1 MINKIEINNFQSHKN
16 TVLEF
21 DKGVNV
27 ICGESDNGKSA
38 VIRAIR
44 WVVENYPSG
53 TEKINSNW
61 NDDFKKPLSVKLY
74 TEKGYVE
81 RIRDKNR
88 NGYNICKNGE
98 EEIKLDAIGRGV
110 PKEVTDFLNVSDVNF
125 QFQLDPPYLI
135 TKTSGEA
142 SKYLN
147 EIVHL
152 DSIDKIMSIADSDK
166 RQLSS
171 EQKLV
176 EADIKKLEEELKNI
190 EWVDEADN
198 LCKRTEKLYEIVN
211 DIQSKQEELSTQINS
226 YEELELSKVDLTEHN
241 NLIKQIEDIVIPD
254 VTELEDSISNY
265 DLYGNQI
272 VDLSEAIK
280 LVNDIDSI
288 IISIIIQDTKE
299 LEDSISQYSELSNN
313 VQQYEKELVELRDSL
328 PSICPLCGN
337 KLDKE
342 KLACL

>member
-1 MINKIEINNFQSHKN
+1 MITKIEIKNFQSHKN

-44 WVVENYPSG
+44 WVVENQPQG

-61 NDDFKKPLSVKLY
+61 NEDFKEPLSVKLY

-81 RIRDKNR
+81 RIRDKKR

-98 EEIKLDAIGRGV
+98 KEIVLDAIGKGV
-110 PKEVTDFLNVSDVNF
+110 PEEVTDFLNVSDVNF
-125 QFQLDPPYLI
+125 QFQLDPPYLL
-135 TKTSGEA
+135 TKSAGEA

-171 EQKLV
+171 EQKIV
-176 EADIKKLEEELKNI
+176 ESDIKKLEEELKNT
-190 EWVDEADN
+190 EWIDEAE
-198 LCKRTEKLYEIVN
+198 RLYTRVSKYDEHISSSN
-211 DIQSKQEELSTQINS
+211 DELIGLNEQIS
-226 YEELELSKVDLTEHN
+226 EHESLKIVDLT
-241 NLIKQIEDIVIPD
+241 KQ
-254 VTELEDSISNY
+254 
-265 DLYGNQI
+265 
-272 VDLSEAIK
+272 
-280 LVNDIDSI
+280 
-288 IISIIIQDTKE
+288 
-299 LEDSISQYSELSNN
+299 
-313 VQQYEKELVELRDSL
+313 KELVEKIESISIPDISELDEDIKEYEESVAKIIDLSKLEKLIERIESISIPDISELDEDIKEYELRNEEIL
-328 PSICPLCGN
+328 KLNKEREELKARMPAICPYCGN
-337 KLDKE
+337 PIIDGEIL
-342 KLACL
+342 CS

>member
-1 MINKIEINNFQSHKN
+1 MITKIEIKNFQSHKN

-44 WVVENYPSG
+44 WVVENQPQG

-61 NDDFKKPLSVKLY
+61 NEDFKEPLSVKLY

-81 RIRDKNR
+81 RIRDKKR

-98 EEIKLDAIGRGV
+98 EEIVFDAIGKGV

-125 QFQLDPPYLI
+125 QFQLDPPYLL
-135 TKTSGEA
+135 TKSAGEA

-171 EQKLV
+171 EQKVV
-176 EADIKKLEEELKNI
+176 EADIKKLEEELKNT
-190 EWVDEADN
+190 EWIDEAERLYTRVSKYDERISSGNDELAGLNEQISEHEN
-198 LCKRTEKLYEIVN
+198 LKI
-211 DIQSKQEELSTQINS
+211 
-226 YEELELSKVDLTEHN
+226 VDLTR
-241 NLIKQIEDIVIPD
+241 Q
-254 VTELEDSISNY
+254 
-265 DLYGNQI
+265 
-272 VDLSEAIK
+272 
-280 LVNDIDSI
+280 
-288 IISIIIQDTKE
+288 
-299 LEDSISQYSELSNN
+299 
-313 VQQYEKELVELRDSL
+313 KELVEKIESISIPDISELDEDIKKYEESAAKIIDLSKPEKLVERIESISIPDISEL
-328 PSICPLCGN
+328 DEDIKEYELKNEEILKLNKEREELKARMPAICPYCGN
-337 KLDKE
+337 PIEDGE
-342 KLACL
+342 KLCS

>member
-1 MINKIEINNFQSHKN
+1 MITKIEIKNFQSHKN

-44 WVVENYPSG
+44 WVVENQPQG

-61 NDDFKKPLSVKLY
+61 NEDFKEPLSVKLY

-81 RIRDKNR
+81 RIRDKKR

-98 EEIKLDAIGRGV
+98 KEIVLDAIGKGV

-125 QFQLDPPYLI
+125 QFQLDPPYLL
-135 TKTSGEA
+135 TKSAGEA

-171 EQKLV
+171 EQKIV
-176 EADIKKLEEELKNI
+176 ESDVKKLEEELKNT
-190 EWVDEADN
+190 EWIDEAE
-198 LCKRTEKLYEIVN
+198 RLYTRVSKYDEHISSSN
-211 DIQSKQEELSTQINS
+211 DELIGLNEQIS
-226 YEELELSKVDLTEHN
+226 EHESLKIVDLT
-241 NLIKQIEDIVIPD
+241 KQ
-254 VTELEDSISNY
+254 
-265 DLYGNQI
+265 
-272 VDLSEAIK
+272 
-280 LVNDIDSI
+280 
-288 IISIIIQDTKE
+288 
-299 LEDSISQYSELSNN
+299 
-313 VQQYEKELVELRDSL
+313 KELVEKIESISVPDISELDEDIKEYELRNEEIL
-328 PSICPLCGN
+328 KLNKEREELKARMPAICPYCGN
-337 KLDKE
+337 PIIDGEIL
-342 KLACL
+342 CS

>member
-1 MINKIEINNFQSHKN
+1 MITKIEIKNFQSHKN

-44 WVVENYPSG
+44 WVVENQPQG

-61 NDDFKKPLSVKLY
+61 NEDFKEPLSVKLY

-81 RIRDKNR
+81 RIRDKKR

-98 EEIKLDAIGRGV
+98 NEIVLDAIGKGV

-125 QFQLDPPYLI
+125 QFQLDPPYLL
-135 TKTSGEA
+135 TKSAGEA

-171 EQKLV
+171 EQKIV
-176 EADIKKLEEELKNI
+176 EADIKKLEEELKNT
-190 EWVDEADN
+190 EWIDEAERLYTRVSKYDERISSSNDEFAGLNEQITEHEN
-198 LCKRTEKLYEIVN
+198 LKI
-211 DIQSKQEELSTQINS
+211 
-226 YEELELSKVDLTEHN
+226 VDLTR
-241 NLIKQIEDIVIPD
+241 Q
-254 VTELEDSISNY
+254 
-265 DLYGNQI
+265 
-272 VDLSEAIK
+272 
-280 LVNDIDSI
+280 
-288 IISIIIQDTKE
+288 
-299 LEDSISQYSELSNN
+299 
-313 VQQYEKELVELRDSL
+313 KELVEKIESISIPDISELDEDIKEYEESAAKIIDLSKPEKLVERIESISIPDISELDEDIKEYELRNEEIL
-328 PSICPLCGN
+328 KLNREREELKARMPAICPYCGN
-337 KLDKE
+337 PIKDGEIL
-342 KLACL
+342 CS

>member
-1 MINKIEINNFQSHKN
+1 MITKIEIKNFQSHKN

-44 WVVENYPSG
+44 WVVENQPQG

-61 NDDFKKPLSVKLY
+61 NEDFKEPLSVKLY

-81 RIRDKNR
+81 RIRDKKR

-98 EEIKLDAIGRGV
+98 KEIVLDAIGKGV

-125 QFQLDPPYLI
+125 QFQLDPPYLL
-135 TKTSGEA
+135 TKSAGEA

-171 EQKLV
+171 EQKIV
-176 EADIKKLEEELKNI
+176 ESDIKKLEEELKNT
-190 EWVDEADN
+190 EWIDEAE
-198 LCKRTEKLYEIVN
+198 RLYTRVSKYDEHISSSN
-211 DIQSKQEELSTQINS
+211 DELIGLNEQIS
-226 YEELELSKVDLTEHN
+226 EHESLKIVDLT
-241 NLIKQIEDIVIPD
+241 KQ
-254 VTELEDSISNY
+254 
-265 DLYGNQI
+265 
-272 VDLSEAIK
+272 
-280 LVNDIDSI
+280 
-288 IISIIIQDTKE
+288 
-299 LEDSISQYSELSNN
+299 
-313 VQQYEKELVELRDSL
+313 KELVEKIESISVPDISELDEDIKGYEESAAKIIDLSKPEKLIERIESISVPDISELDEDIKEYELRNEEIL
-328 PSICPLCGN
+328 KLNKEREELKARMPAICPYCGN
-337 KLDKE
+337 PIIDGEIL
-342 KLACL
+342 CS

>member
-1 MINKIEINNFQSHKN
+1 MITKIEIKNFQSHKN

-44 WVVENYPSG
+44 WVVENQPQG

-61 NDDFKKPLSVKLY
+61 NEDFKEPLSVKLY

-81 RIRDKNR
+81 RIRDKKR

-98 EEIKLDAIGRGV
+98 KEIVLDAIGKGV

-125 QFQLDPPYLI
+125 QFQLDPPYLL
-135 TKTSGEA
+135 TKSAGEA

-171 EQKLV
+171 EQKIV
-176 EADIKKLEEELKNI
+176 EADIKKLEEELKNT
-190 EWVDEADN
+190 EWIDEADN
-198 LCKRTEKLYEIVN
+198 LCKRTEKLYEMVN
-211 DIQSKQEELSTQINS
+211 NINTQASELYDSINNYETLESSKM
-226 YEELELSKVDLTEHN
+226 DLTEHN
-241 NLIKQIEDIVIPD
+241 KLIGKIMDILIPNTD
-254 VTELEDSISNY
+254 ELEKSIGDY
-265 DLYGNQI
+265 GLYSSQI
-272 VDLSEAIK
+272 VDLSECKK
-280 LVNDIDSI
+280 LVNEIDSI
-288 IISIIIQDTKE
+288 IISDTKE
-299 LEDSISQYSELSNN
+299 LEDSISQYSELSDN

>member
-1 MINKIEINNFQSHKN
+1 MITKIEIKNFQSHKN

-44 WVVENYPSG
+44 WVVENQPQG

-61 NDDFKKPLSVKLY
+61 NEDFKEPLSVKLY

-81 RIRDKNR
+81 RIRDKKR

-98 EEIKLDAIGRGV
+98 KEIVLDAIGKGV

-125 QFQLDPPYLI
+125 QFQLDPPYLL
-135 TKTSGEA
+135 TKSAGEA

-171 EQKLV
+171 EQKIV
-176 EADIKKLEEELKNI
+176 ESDIKKLEEELKNT
-190 EWVDEADN
+190 EWIDEAE
-198 LCKRTEKLYEIVN
+198 RLYTRVSKYDEHISSSN
-211 DIQSKQEELSTQINS
+211 DELIGLNEQIS
-226 YEELELSKVDLTEHN
+226 EHESLKIVDLT
-241 NLIKQIEDIVIPD
+241 KQ
-254 VTELEDSISNY
+254 
-265 DLYGNQI
+265 
-272 VDLSEAIK
+272 
-280 LVNDIDSI
+280 
-288 IISIIIQDTKE
+288 
-299 LEDSISQYSELSNN
+299 
-313 VQQYEKELVELRDSL
+313 KELVEKIESISVPDISELDEDIKEYELRNEEIL
-328 PSICPLCGN
+328 KLNKEREELKARMPAICPYCGN
-337 KLDKE
+337 PIIDGEIL
-342 KLACL
+342 CS

>member
-1 MINKIEINNFQSHKN
+1 MISKIEIKNFQSHKN

-44 WVVENYPSG
+44 WVVENQPQG

-61 NDDFKKPLSVKLY
+61 NEDFKEPLSVKLY

-81 RIRDKNR
+81 RIRDKKR

-98 EEIKLDAIGRGV
+98 KEIVLDAIGKGV
-110 PKEVTDFLNVSDVNF
+110 PKEVIDFLNVSDVNF
-125 QFQLDPPYLI
+125 QFQLDPPYLL
-135 TKTSGEA
+135 TKSAGEA

-171 EQKLV
+171 EQKIV
-176 EADIKKLEEELKNI
+176 EADIKKLEEELKNT
-190 EWVDEADN
+190 EWIDEADN
-198 LCKRTEKLYEIVN
+198 LCKRTEKLYEMVDN
-211 DIQSKQEELSTQINS
+211 LTDKQNELESQINS
-226 YEELELSKVDLTEHN
+226 YEELESSKIDLTEHN

-254 VTELEDSISNY
+254 TKELEDSISNY
-265 DLYGNQI
+265 DLYGSQI
-272 VDLSEAIK
+272 VDLSEAKK

-288 IISIIIQDTKE
+288 IITDTKE

>member
-1 MINKIEINNFQSHKN
+1 MITKIEIKNFQSHKN

-44 WVVENYPSG
+44 WVVENQPQG

-61 NDDFKKPLSVKLY
+61 NEDFKEPLSVKLY

-81 RIRDKNR
+81 RIRDKKR

-98 EEIKLDAIGRGV
+98 KEIVLDAIGKGV

-125 QFQLDPPYLI
+125 QFQLDPPYLL
-135 TKTSGEA
+135 TKSAGEA

-171 EQKLV
+171 EQKIV
-176 EADIKKLEEELKNI
+176 ESDIKKLEEELKNT
-190 EWVDEADN
+190 EWINEAERLYTRVSKYDEH
-198 LCKRTEKLYEIVN
+198 ISSSN
-211 DIQSKQEELSTQINS
+211 DELIGLNEQIS
-226 YEELELSKVDLTEHN
+226 EHESLKIVDLT
-241 NLIKQIEDIVIPD
+241 KQ
-254 VTELEDSISNY
+254 
-265 DLYGNQI
+265 
-272 VDLSEAIK
+272 
-280 LVNDIDSI
+280 
-288 IISIIIQDTKE
+288 
-299 LEDSISQYSELSNN
+299 
-313 VQQYEKELVELRDSL
+313 KELVEKIESISVPDISELDEDIKEYEESAAKIIDLSKPEKLIERIESISIPDISELDEDIKEYELRNEEIL
-328 PSICPLCGN
+328 KLNKEREELKARMPAICPYCGN
-337 KLDKE
+337 PIIDGEIL
-342 KLACL
+342 CS

>member
-1 MINKIEINNFQSHKN
+1 MITKIEIKNFQSHKN

-38 VIRAIR
+38 VIRAVR
-44 WVVENYPSG
+44 WVVENQPQG

-61 NDDFKKPLSVKLY
+61 NEDFKEPLSVKLY

-81 RIRDKNR
+81 RIRDKKR

-98 EEIKLDAIGRGV
+98 EEVVLDAIGKGV

-125 QFQLDPPYLI
+125 QFQLDPPYLL
-135 TKTSGEA
+135 TKSAGEA

-171 EQKLV
+171 EQKIV
-176 EADIKKLEEELKNI
+176 ETDIKKLEEELKNT
-190 EWVDEADN
+190 EWINEADN
-198 LCKRTEKLYEIVN
+198 LCKRTEKLYEMVDNISVQVSELYN
-211 DIQSKQEELSTQINS
+211 SINNYETLESSKM
-226 YEELELSKVDLTEHN
+226 DLIEHN
-241 NLIKQIEDIVIPD
+241 NLIKQIENIVIPD
-254 VTELEDSISNY
+254 TKELEDSISNY
-265 DLYGNQI
+265 DLYDSQI

-288 IISIIIQDTKE
+288 IVIDTKE

-313 VQQYEKELVELRDSL
+313 VQQYENELVELKDSL
-328 PSICPLCGN
+328 PSICPFCGN
-337 KLDKE
+337 ELDKE
-342 KLACL
+342 KLTCL

>member
-1 MINKIEINNFQSHKN
+1 MITKIEIKNFQSHKN

-44 WVVENYPSG
+44 WVIENQPQG

-61 NDDFKKPLSVKLY
+61 NEDFKEPLSVKLY

-81 RIRDKNR
+81 RIRDKKR

-98 EEIKLDAIGRGV
+98 KEIVFDAIGKGV
-110 PKEVTDFLNVSDVNF
+110 PKEVIDFLNVSDVNF
-125 QFQLDPPYLI
+125 QFQLDPPYLL
-135 TKTSGEA
+135 TKSAGEA

-171 EQKLV
+171 EQKIV
-176 EADIKKLEEELKNI
+176 EADIKKLEEELKDT
-190 EWVDEADN
+190 EWIDEADN
-198 LCKRTEKLYEIVN
+198 LCKRIVKYN
-211 DIQSKQEELSTQINS
+211 DILQKKETESAELSAAIS
-226 YEELELSKVDLTEHN
+226 DRESII
-241 NLIKQIEDIVIPD
+241 LIDMSEQKKLVEQIENIDIPD
-254 VTELEDSISNY
+254 VSELDDDIKEYEQAKSYIIDLSKQKKLVHQIELIDIPDVFELDEQIKSYELENEKI
-265 DLYGNQI
+265 
-272 VDLSEAIK
+272 LSLKKKREELQTK
-280 LVNDIDSI
+280 LPD
-288 IISIIIQDTKE
+288 
-299 LEDSISQYSELSNN
+299 
-313 VQQYEKELVELRDSL
+313 
-328 PSICPLCGN
+328 ICPYCGKPIAN
-337 KLDKE
+337 GDLV
-342 KLACL
+342 CS

>member
-1 MINKIEINNFQSHKN
+1 MITKIEIKNFQSHKN

-44 WVVENYPSG
+44 WVVENQPQG

-61 NDDFKKPLSVKLY
+61 NEDFKEPLSVKLY

-81 RIRDKNR
+81 RIRDKKR

-98 EEIKLDAIGRGV
+98 KEIVLDAIGKGV
-110 PKEVTDFLNVSDVNF
+110 PEEVTDFLNVSDVNF
-125 QFQLDPPYLI
+125 QFQLDPPYLL
-135 TKTSGEA
+135 TKSAGEA

-171 EQKLV
+171 EQKIV
-176 EADIKKLEEELKNI
+176 ESDIKKLEEELKNT
-190 EWVDEADN
+190 EWIDEAE
-198 LCKRTEKLYEIVN
+198 RLYTRVSKYDEHISSSN
-211 DIQSKQEELSTQINS
+211 DELIGLNEQIS
-226 YEELELSKVDLTEHN
+226 EHESLKIVDLT
-241 NLIKQIEDIVIPD
+241 KQ
-254 VTELEDSISNY
+254 
-265 DLYGNQI
+265 
-272 VDLSEAIK
+272 
-280 LVNDIDSI
+280 
-288 IISIIIQDTKE
+288 
-299 LEDSISQYSELSNN
+299 
-313 VQQYEKELVELRDSL
+313 KELVEKIESISVPDISELDEDIKEYEESVAKIIDLSKPEKLIERIESISIPDISELDEDIKEYELRNEEIL
-328 PSICPLCGN
+328 KLNKEREELKARMPAICPYCGN
-337 KLDKE
+337 PIIDGEIL
-342 KLACL
+342 CS

>member
-1 MINKIEINNFQSHKN
+1 MITKIEIKNFQSHKN

-44 WVVENYPSG
+44 WVVENQPQG

-61 NDDFKKPLSVKLY
+61 NEDFKEPLSVKLY

-81 RIRDKNR
+81 RIRDKKR

-98 EEIKLDAIGRGV
+98 KEIVLDAIGKGV

-125 QFQLDPPYLI
+125 QFQLDPPYLL
-135 TKTSGEA
+135 TKSAGEA

-171 EQKLV
+171 EQKIV
-176 EADIKKLEEELKNI
+176 ESDIKKLEEELKNT
-190 EWVDEADN
+190 EWIDEAE
-198 LCKRTEKLYEIVN
+198 RLYTRVSKYDEHISSSN
-211 DIQSKQEELSTQINS
+211 DELIGLNERISEHESLKI
-226 YEELELSKVDLTEHN
+226 VDLT
-241 NLIKQIEDIVIPD
+241 KQ
-254 VTELEDSISNY
+254 
-265 DLYGNQI
+265 
-272 VDLSEAIK
+272 
-280 LVNDIDSI
+280 
-288 IISIIIQDTKE
+288 
-299 LEDSISQYSELSNN
+299 
-313 VQQYEKELVELRDSL
+313 KELVEKIESISVPDISELDEDIKEYEESAAKIIDLSKPEKLIERIESISVPDISELDEDIKEYKLRNEEIL
-328 PSICPLCGN
+328 KLNKEREELKARMPAICPYCGN
-337 KLDKE
+337 PIIDGEIL
-342 KLACL
+342 CS

>member
-1 MINKIEINNFQSHKN
+1 MITKIEIKNFQSHKN

-44 WVVENYPSG
+44 WVVENQPQG

-61 NDDFKKPLSVKLY
+61 NEDFKEPLSVKLY

-81 RIRDKNR
+81 RIRDKKR

-98 EEIKLDAIGRGV
+98 KEIVLDAIGKGV

-125 QFQLDPPYLI
+125 QFQLDPPYLL
-135 TKTSGEA
+135 TKSAGEA

-171 EQKLV
+171 EQKIV
-176 EADIKKLEEELKNI
+176 ESDIKKLEEELKNT
-190 EWVDEADN
+190 EWIDEAE
-198 LCKRTEKLYEIVN
+198 RLYTRVSKYDEHISSSN
-211 DIQSKQEELSTQINS
+211 DELIGLNEQIS
-226 YEELELSKVDLTEHN
+226 EHESLKIVDLT
-241 NLIKQIEDIVIPD
+241 KQ
-254 VTELEDSISNY
+254 
-265 DLYGNQI
+265 
-272 VDLSEAIK
+272 
-280 LVNDIDSI
+280 
-288 IISIIIQDTKE
+288 
-299 LEDSISQYSELSNN
+299 
-313 VQQYEKELVELRDSL
+313 KELVEKIESISIPDISELDEDIKEYEESAAKIIDLSKPEKLIERIESISIPDISELDEDIKEYELRNEEIL
-328 PSICPLCGN
+328 KLNKEREELKARMPAICPYCGN
-337 KLDKE
+337 PIIDGEIL
-342 KLACL
+342 CS

>member
-1 MINKIEINNFQSHKN
+1 MITKIEINNFQSHKN

-61 NDDFKKPLSVKLY
+61 NEDFKKPLSVKLY

-171 EQKLV
+171 EQKIV
-176 EADIKKLEEELKNI
+176 EADIKKLEEELKNT
-190 EWVDEADN
+190 EWIDEADN

-211 DIQSKQEELSTQINS
+211 DIQSKQEELSTQINN

-241 NLIKQIEDIVIPD
+241 NLIKQIEETVIP
-254 VTELEDSISNY
+254 
-265 DLYGNQI
+265 
-272 VDLSEAIK
+272 
-280 LVNDIDSI
+280 
-288 IISIIIQDTKE
+288 DTKE
-299 LEDSISQYSELSNN
+299 LEDSINNYDLYGSQIVDLSEAKKFVN
-313 VQQYEKELVELRDSL
+313 DID
-328 PSICPLCGN
+328 SICFNDYIDLENSIDAYIQYNTMIQNNILEIQSLKNSFPNICPYCGN
-337 KLDKE
+337 IISDKD
-342 KLACL
+342 KCGFTIMS

>member
-1 MINKIEINNFQSHKN
+1 MITKIEIKNFQSHKN

-44 WVVENYPSG
+44 WVVENQPQG

-61 NDDFKKPLSVKLY
+61 NEDFKEPLSVKLY

-81 RIRDKNR
+81 RIRDKKR

-98 EEIKLDAIGRGV
+98 KEIVLDAIGKGV

-125 QFQLDPPYLI
+125 QFQLDPPYLL
-135 TKTSGEA
+135 TKSAGEA

-171 EQKLV
+171 EQKIV
-176 EADIKKLEEELKNI
+176 ESDIKKLEEELKNT
-190 EWVDEADN
+190 EWIDEAE
-198 LCKRTEKLYEIVN
+198 RLYTRVSKYDEHISSSN
-211 DIQSKQEELSTQINS
+211 DELIGLNEQIS
-226 YEELELSKVDLTEHN
+226 EHESLKIVDLT
-241 NLIKQIEDIVIPD
+241 KQ
-254 VTELEDSISNY
+254 
-265 DLYGNQI
+265 
-272 VDLSEAIK
+272 
-280 LVNDIDSI
+280 
-288 IISIIIQDTKE
+288 
-299 LEDSISQYSELSNN
+299 
-313 VQQYEKELVELRDSL
+313 KELVEKIESISVPDISELDEDIKEYEESAAKIIDLSKPEKLIERIESISIPDISELDEDIKEYELRNEEIL
-328 PSICPLCGN
+328 KLNKEREKLKARMPAICPYCGN
-337 KLDKE
+337 PIIDGEIL
-342 KLACL
+342 CS

>member
-1 MINKIEINNFQSHKN
+1 MITKIEIKNFQSHKN

-44 WVVENYPSG
+44 WVVENQPQG

-61 NDDFKKPLSVKLY
+61 NEDFKEPLSVKLY

-81 RIRDKNR
+81 RIRDKKR

-98 EEIKLDAIGRGV
+98 NEIVLDAIGKGV

-125 QFQLDPPYLI
+125 QFQLDPPYLL
-135 TKTSGEA
+135 TKSAGEA

-171 EQKLV
+171 EQKIV
-176 EADIKKLEEELKNI
+176 ESDIKKLEEELKNA
-190 EWVDEADN
+190 EWIDEADN
-198 LCKRTEKLYEIVN
+198 LCKRTEKLYEMVN
-211 DIQSKQEELSTQINS
+211 NISTQTSELYDSINN
-226 YEELELSKVDLTEHN
+226 YEILESSKMDLTEHN
-241 NLIKQIEDIVIPD
+241 NLIKQIENIVIPD
-254 VTELEDSISNY
+254 TKELEDSISNY
-265 DLYGNQI
+265 DLYGSQI
-272 VDLSEAIK
+272 VDLSEVKKICS
-280 LVNDIDSI
+280 DIDSI
-288 IISIIIQDTKE
+288 IIKDDKE
-299 LEDSISQYSELSNN
+299 LEDSINEYERLSGEVLQLSKEQQELESQ
-313 VQQYEKELVELRDSL
+313 L
-328 PSICPLCGN
+328 PNICPYCHSPIKKECLCS
-337 KLDKE
+337 
-342 KLACL
+342 

>member
-1 MINKIEINNFQSHKN
+1 MLTKIEIKNFQSHKN

-44 WVVENYPSG
+44 WVVENQPQG

-61 NDDFKKPLSVKLY
+61 NEDFKEPLSVKLY

-81 RIRDKNR
+81 RIRDKKR

-98 EEIKLDAIGRGV
+98 EEIVFDAIGKGV

-125 QFQLDPPYLI
+125 QFQLDPPYLL
-135 TKTSGEA
+135 TKSAGEA

-171 EQKLV
+171 EQKIV
-176 EADIKKLEEELKNI
+176 ESDIKKLEEELKNT
-190 EWVDEADN
+190 EWIDEADN
-198 LCKRTEKLYEIVN
+198 LCMRTKKLNSMVDNISVQTSELYGSINNYETLES
-211 DIQSKQEELSTQINS
+211 SKM
-226 YEELELSKVDLTEHN
+226 DLTEHN

-254 VTELEDSISNY
+254 TKELEDSISNY
-265 DLYGNQI
+265 DLYDNQI
-272 VDLSEAIK
+272 VDLSEVKK
-280 LVNDIDSI
+280 LVNEIDSI
-288 IISIIIQDTKE
+288 IITDTKE

>member
-1 MINKIEINNFQSHKN
+1 MITKIEIKNFQSHKN

-44 WVVENYPSG
+44 WVVENQPQG

-61 NDDFKKPLSVKLY
+61 NEDFKEPLSVKLY

-81 RIRDKNR
+81 RIRDKKR

-98 EEIKLDAIGRGV
+98 KEIVLDAIGKGV

-125 QFQLDPPYLI
+125 QFQLDPPYLL
-135 TKTSGEA
+135 TKSAGEA

-171 EQKLV
+171 EQKIV
-176 EADIKKLEEELKNI
+176 ESDIKKLEEELKNT
-190 EWVDEADN
+190 EWIDEAE
-198 LCKRTEKLYEIVN
+198 RLYTRVSKYDEHISSSN
-211 DIQSKQEELSTQINS
+211 DELIGLNEQIS
-226 YEELELSKVDLTEHN
+226 EHESLKIVDLT
-241 NLIKQIEDIVIPD
+241 KQ
-254 VTELEDSISNY
+254 
-265 DLYGNQI
+265 
-272 VDLSEAIK
+272 
-280 LVNDIDSI
+280 
-288 IISIIIQDTKE
+288 
-299 LEDSISQYSELSNN
+299 
-313 VQQYEKELVELRDSL
+313 KELVEKIESISVPDISELDEDIKGYEESAAKIIDLSKPEKLIERIESISIPDISELDEDIKGYELRNEEIL
-328 PSICPLCGN
+328 KLNKEREELKARMPAICPYCGN
-337 KLDKE
+337 PIIDGEIL
-342 KLACL
+342 CS

>member
-1 MINKIEINNFQSHKN
+1 MITKIEIKNFQSHKN

-44 WVVENYPSG
+44 WVIENQPQG

-61 NDDFKKPLSVKLY
+61 NEDFKEPLSVKLY

-81 RIRDKNR
+81 RIRDKKR
-88 NGYNICKNGE
+88 NGYNICKNSE
-98 EEIKLDAIGRGV
+98 EEIILDAIGKGV

-125 QFQLDPPYLI
+125 QFQLDPPYLL
-135 TKTSGEA
+135 TKSAGEA

-171 EQKLV
+171 EQKIV
-176 EADIKKLEEELKNI
+176 ESDIKKLEEELKDT
-190 EWVDEADN
+190 EWVDDAQQLYRRVQKYAEVLVNKNAIADE
-198 LCKRTEKLYEIVN
+198 LKETISDYESIKIT
-211 DIQSKQEELSTQINS
+211 DLSKQQ
-226 YEELELSKVDLTEHN
+226 KFVDK
-241 NLIKQIEDIVIPD
+241 IDSIVIPD
-254 VTELEDSISNY
+254 VSELTSEINDYEQIKVT
-265 DLYGNQI
+265 DLSKQKELVFEIENI
-272 VDLSEAIK
+272 HIPEEDLSELTAEINEYELK
-280 LVNDIDSI
+280 NGEILQLKEEHENLVS
-288 IISIIIQDTKE
+288 QLGDTCP
-299 LEDSISQYSELSNN
+299 YCGG
-313 VQQYEKELVELRDSL
+313 SL
-328 PSICPLCGN
+328 KGDMDVFKGLC
-337 KLDKE
+337 KI
-342 KLACL
+342 